1 MYTYKLTLLSPLFYR
16 SRQDSGAG
24 GATVTDTW
32 IGDLAICFAI
42 NRALGIAHI
51 PFKYTSNKPEYENVL
66 SIPIITSVAVPVP
79 DLELK
84 RTRLYDVATNF
95 MSEGYPNMKA
105 IKESART
112 SMKNWLKRQGIEP
125 GTEYTF
131 VVALRDDY
139 ILPKQFTIRL
149 GNMQETLALCQRLP
163 GNMKSLT
170 ANLFTLKHVFGHDSL
185 NGLEYVMLERPNQQY
200 VLAHGVDASKWLT
213 LVAPY
218 R

>member
-42 NRALGIAHI
+42 NKALGITHI
-51 PFKYTSNKPEYENVL
+51 PFKYTSNQPEYEDIL
-66 SIPIITSVAVPVP
+66 DIPLITSIAVPNEEP
-79 DLELK
+79 K

-95 MSEGYPNMKA
+95 MSEGYPIMSA
-105 IKESART
+105 IENSART

-131 VVALRDDY
+131 VIAVRDNY
-139 ILPKQFTIRL
+139 VLPEKFTIRL
-149 GNMQETLALCQRLP
+149 GNMQETLTLCQRLP
-163 GNMKSLT
+163 GNVKSLT
-170 ANLFTLKHVFGHDSL
+170 ANLFTLKHLFGHESVK
-185 NGLEYVMLERPNQQY
+185 GLEYEMLERPAQQY
-200 VLAHGVDASKWLT
+200 VLAHGVDATKWLS